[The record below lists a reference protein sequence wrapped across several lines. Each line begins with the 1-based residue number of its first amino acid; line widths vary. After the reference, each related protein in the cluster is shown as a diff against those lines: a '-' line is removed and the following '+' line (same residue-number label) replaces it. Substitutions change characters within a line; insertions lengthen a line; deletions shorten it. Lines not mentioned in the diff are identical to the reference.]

1 MQFETAAAPHIP
13 SQQTVANIM
22 GQVLLALVPG
32 VLAMAWFFGVGV
44 FVNLILGGLT
54 AVAAEAAI
62 LALRK
67 RPVIPALKDLSALV
81 TAALLAVS
89 LPVIAPWWIVV
100 LGSLFAIIIVKH
112 LYGGL
117 GYNLFNPAMAGYV
130 FLLISF
136 PKHMTGWLTP
146 DSLSTVPLSF
156 AETFDLIFNQQLPPA
171 VQFDAVTMATPLDA
185 LKTQLGLHQPAG
197 QILQGERFGWL
208 AGKGWEWVA
217 LAYLAGGIKL
227 MRDKL
232 IAWQIPCGML
242 SGLVMIATVCYL
254 SDSGQYASPF
264 FHLFAGGTMLGAFFI
279 ATDPV
284 TAATSANGR
293 LVFGALIGVLVY
305 IIRVW
310 GGYPD
315 GIAFAVLLAN
325 LSVPAIDQYTK
336 PRVFGQKP

>member
-13 SQQTVANIM
+13 SQQTVGNIM
-22 GQVLLALVPG
+22 GQVLVALIPG

-44 FVNLILGGLT
+44 LINLALAGLT
-54 AVAAEAAI
+54 AAAAEAAM
-62 LALRK
+62 LASRK
-67 RPVIPALKDLSALV
+67 RAVLPALKDLSALV

-100 LGSLFAIIIVKH
+100 LGTLFAIVIVKH

-136 PKHMTGWLTP
+136 PKHMTGWLAP
-146 DSLSTVPLSF
+146 ESLSTVSLSF
-156 AETFDLIFNQQLPPA
+156 ADTFSLIFTETLPA
-171 VQFDAVTMATPLDA
+171 DLQFDAVTMATPLDT
-185 LKTQLGLHQPAG
+185 LKTQLGLHQSAG

-227 MRDKL
+227 MRDKI

-242 SGLVMIATVCYL
+242 LGLAVTATLAYV
-254 SDSGQYASPF
+254 SDTSQYASPL

-336 PRVFGQKP
+336 PRVFGQKA